1 MRQTIAAAAAVLA
14 LTVTAAPAMACYNSC
29 AQGFNFGVTGGYGY
43 DYGTTSYA
51 HSHREHLPDPTG
63 PWSYYGPQYYYVNQ
77 GPIYTGPGNVAPV
90 PTYQERAVSGWYAY
104 SQPYYYGYTGGPYG
118 NATSHYYDG
127 VRIQRPGIYSRR
139 ALQRAYRYH
148 RAVYHTPRAVRPGP
162 RPHPHHHQRRF
173 DRPGTKYYYT
183 SRPGPRVVQRNGY
196 SGYAKQHGPARPH
209 HRVD

>member
-1 MRQTIAAAAAVLA
+1 MRQTIAAAAAALA

-148 RAVYHTPRAVRPGP
+148 RAVYHTPRAVRPAPGP
-162 RPHPHHHQRRF
+162 RPHHHQRRF

>member
-1 MRQTIAAAAAVLA
+1 
-14 LTVTAAPAMACYNSC
+14 MACYNSC

-127 VRIQRPGIYSRR
+127 VRIPRPGIYSRR

-148 RAVYHTPRAVRPGP
+148 RAVYHTPRAVRLGP

-196 SGYAKQHGPARPH
+196 SGYAKQHGPARPR

>member
-1 MRQTIAAAAAVLA
+1 MRQTIAAVAAALA
-14 LTVTAAPAMACYNSC
+14 LSVTAAPAMACYNPCS
-29 AQGFNFGVTGGYGY
+29 QGFNFGVTSGYGY
-43 DYGTTSYA
+43 GATYHA
-51 HSHREHLPDPTG
+51 RSHRERLPDPTG
-63 PWSYYGPQYYYVNQ
+63 PWSSYGPQYYYVNQ
-77 GPIYTGPGNVAPV
+77 GPTYTGPGNIAPM

-104 SQPYYYGYTGGPYG
+104 RQPYYYGYTGGPYG

-139 ALQRAYRYH
+139 ALRRAYRYH
-148 RAVYHTPRAVRPGP
+148 RAVYHTPRAVRPAP
-162 RPHPHHHQRRF
+162 VRRPHHHHRF

-196 SGYAKQHGPARPH
+196 SGYAKQRPARRH

>member
-1 MRQTIAAAAAVLA
+1 MRQTIAAAAAALA

-127 VRIQRPGIYSRR
+127 VRIPRPGIYSRR

-148 RAVYHTPRAVRPGP
+148 RAVYHTPRAVRLGP

-196 SGYAKQHGPARPH
+196 SGYAKQHGPARPR